1 LFSVGPGGGTI
12 DNEGSAALSFTNTG
26 SLGMSGNGPRTL
38 TLTGPGTAGDTIA
51 SAIVNHPAG
60 TTLRKQGTGL
70 WILTGTNTY
79 AGGTTLAGGTL
90 QIGAGGQGGTL
101 GNGDISTLTGTAIDF
116 QRAGTV
122 TVPGSIDGGGS
133 VTVNGSGTVILANNN
148 GYNGGTT
155 INAGTLQIGNGGA
168 SGSLNPPSAIL
179 NNSLLVFNTSGS
191 TSLGFGAN
199 GIISGSGNVIFQG
212 GGTIKAIGNN
222 SYTGWTR
229 IDSGTTFFCR
239 EGQDG
244 ALLTSV
250 ITNNGTLRM
259 VEQNTPGFTY
269 NGPIVGSGRVQAG
282 ANNVNVGVM
291 ILGGTNSYSGGTFIG
306 GNELRLGDNFTAG
319 GGTIV
324 GNVQFVNNFTTSA
337 DNVRTLTFNR
347 PSGDDFTFSGTITT
361 NFTSAQGNMG
371 IVQLLGGATVTLTA
385 NNTYAGGTLVNNGAL
400 IVGNG
405 GASGSLG
412 FGTNAINNGSTL
424 VINRSGTMTPLANI
438 SGTAASLYLTG
449 GATVTLNGVNNT
461 YSGSTT
467 VTNGTLIV
475 NGANATSST
484 IVYAGAFGGAGTF
497 SGPVTLQPGVAL
509 RPGAAGAVGT
519 LTVNNDLTFGGNVA
533 IELNK
538 SLSPTSDRAVVSG
551 ILTNTGTGTITVL
564 NLGPA
569 LQPGD
574 TFTLFSQPL
583 QNGAAL
589 TVTGSGATWVNNLA
603 VNGTITAN
611 TVTRPTLGFSQTTTN
626 MQFSW
631 DTTLGNY
638 KLQAQTNSITVGIST
653 NWVDYTN
660 GNISPITVP
669 LNKTNATVFFR
680 LISPP

>member
-1 LFSVGPGGGTI
+1 
-12 DNEGSAALSFTNTG
+12 
-26 SLGMSGNGPRTL
+26 
-38 TLTGPGTAGDTIA
+38 
-51 SAIVNHPAG
+51 VNHPAG
-60 TTLRKQGTGL
+60 TSLRKTGTGL

-79 AGGTTLAGGTL
+79 AGGTTLQGGTL
-90 QIGAGGQGGTL
+90 QIGSGGQGGTL
-101 GNGDISTLTGTAIDF
+101 GNGDISTSTGTTIDF
-116 QRAGTV
+116 QRAGTL
-122 TVPGSIDGGGS
+122 TVPGSIDGGAS
-133 VTVNGSGTVILANNN
+133 VTVNSSGTVILANNN

-155 INAGTLQIGNGGA
+155 INTGTLQVGNGGS
-168 SGSLNPPSAIL
+168 SGSLNSTAPTV

-191 TSLGFGAN
+191 FSYGFGAN

-244 ALLTSV
+244 TLFTSV

-259 VEQNTPGFTY
+259 VEQNTPGITY
-269 NGPIVGSGRVQAG
+269 GGAIVGTGRVQAG
-282 ANNVNVGVM
+282 ANNINVGVM
-291 ILGGTNSYSGGTFIG
+291 ILTGTNTYSGGTLIG
-306 GNELRLGDNFTAG
+306 GNELRLGDNLNAG
-319 GGTIV
+319 AGSIV
-324 GNVQFVNNFTTSA
+324 GNVQFVNNFTTSQ
-337 DNVRTLTFNR
+337 DNPRTITFNR
-347 PSGDDFTFSGTITT
+347 PAGDDFTFGGTITT
-361 NFTSAQGNMG
+361 NFTSLQGNLG

-385 NNTYAGGTLVNNGAL
+385 NNTYAGGTIVNNGAL

-405 GASGSLG
+405 GSSGSLG

-424 VINRSGTMTPLANI
+424 VINRSGTMTPLGNV
-438 SGTAASLYLTG
+438 SGTSASLYLTG
-449 GATVTLNGVNNT
+449 GATVTLNGINNT

-467 VTNGTLIV
+467 VSNGTLVV
-475 NGANATSST
+475 NSTNITSST
-484 IVYAGAFGGAGTF
+484 HVYVGGFGGAGMF
-497 SGPVTLQPGVAL
+497 SGPVTLESGTTL

-519 LTVNNDLTFGGNVA
+519 LTVNNDFSFGGNVA

-538 SLSPTSDRAVVSG
+538 SLSPTSDRVVVSG
-551 ILTNTGTGTITVL
+551 VLTNTGTGTVTVL
-564 NLGPA
+564 NVGPA

-603 VNGTITAN
+603 VNGTITAS
-611 TVTRPTLGFSQTTTN
+611 TVTRPTLGFSQTATN

-638 KLQAQTNSITVGIST
+638 KLQAQTNSVTVGIST
-653 NWVDYTN
+653 NWADLTN
-660 GNISPITVP
+660 GNISPITLPIV
-669 LNKTNATVFFR
+669 KTNGTVFFR